1 MKFRYLFITLLFLG
15 VLLFALLSLVLEV
28 SEKLEKPASGSVS
41 RTVFEPA
48 PAAVPAIADTSAKP
62 AQEAAPV
69 AVQDAPAVQTPATL
83 TPPAENTPAGDLYD
97 PQKWQAIRKK
107 YAGIRP
113 KEWSEQVSGMAL
125 KVDVPR
131 SNERILFL
139 TFNVY
144 TKNQPEVFD
153 FLRQHTIKA
162 TFFLTGTWVRRN
174 AGQAREIGALPAL
187 FEVGNHG
194 NRNIALSV
202 NGAVAYERQGTG
214 SLAAALDEVMAGA
227 ETIKNATG
235 QTPRY
240 VRSFFNYTDDVVV
253 TALKEAGIKT
263 IGVTVLADGGGL
275 FGAEKIKDQILHAPG
290 GAIILLSINP
300 NYPNIFNG
308 LKAAIEE
315 IERQKL
321 PVRFEHLAN
330 FEPYFHYQ

>member
-1 MKFRYLFITLLFLG
+1 MKFRYLFITILFFG
-15 VLLFALLSLVLEV
+15 ALLFALLSLILEV
-28 SEKLEKPASGSVS
+28 SEETGKLSP
-41 RTVFEPA
+41 
-48 PAAVPAIADTSAKP
+48 
-62 AQEAAPV
+62 EAAPAV
-69 AVQDAPAVQTPATL
+69 ADTAARPAPEAAPAIVQDAPVQTPATV
-83 TPPAENTPAGDLYD
+83 TPPAENTPAGDLYN
-97 PQKWQAIRKK
+97 PQEWQAVRKK
-107 YAGIRP
+107 YAGIQP
-113 KEWSEQVSGMAL
+113 KEWSEKVSGTVQ
-125 KVDVPR
+125 KVDVPP

-153 FLRQHTIKA
+153 FLQQHNIKA

-174 AGQAREIGALPAL
+174 TGQAQKIGALPAL

-194 NRNIALSV
+194 DRNIALSV
-202 NGAVAYERQGTG
+202 NGAVAYERRGTG
-214 SLAAALDEVMAGA
+214 SLAAALDEVTAGA
-227 ETIKNATG
+227 ETIKKATG

-240 VRSFFNYTDDVVV
+240 VRSFFNYTDNVVV
-253 TALKEAGIKT
+253 AALKEAGIKT
-263 IGVTVLADGGGL
+263 VGVTVSADGGGL
-275 FGAEKIKDQILHAPG
+275 FGAEKIKNQILHAPH

-321 PVRFEHLAN
+321 PVRFEHLVN